1 MRTHQQLLDEIEIRK
16 ALGLPR
22 IELTEEERQRAFG
35 DPALERK
42 YETRREVDLVRRL
55 QQGLPMSRQDK
66 RDARRWMREGV

>member
-1 MRTHQQLLDEIEIRK
+1 MRTHKQLLDEIEIRK

-42 YETRREVDLVRRL
+42 YEARREIDLVRRL

>member
-35 DPALERK
+35 DPALEHK
-42 YETRREVDLVRRL
+42 YETRREIDLVRRL

-66 RDARRWMREGV
+66 RDARRYMQEGV

>member
-22 IELTEEERQRAFG
+22 IQLTEEERRRSYG
-35 DPALERK
+35 DPALAHK

-66 RDARRWMREGV
+66 RDARRYMQEGV